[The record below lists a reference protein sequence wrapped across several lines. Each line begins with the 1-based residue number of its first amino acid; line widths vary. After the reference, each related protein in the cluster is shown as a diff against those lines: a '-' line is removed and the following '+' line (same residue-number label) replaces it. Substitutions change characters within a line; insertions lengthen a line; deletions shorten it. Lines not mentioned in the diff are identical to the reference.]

1 MSEEKLNATLEQVS
15 GSAKEFAGKVLGD
28 KSLEAEGTV
37 EKAVGKAKELAEDAK
52 GAVEGALKGIQNAFD
67 KK

>member
-52 GAVEGALKGIQNAFD
+52 GAV
-67 KK
+67 